1 MTDLIWVLVW
11 AYITYHFAAI
21 VRHATAI
28 VRLVARGRDG
38 KARPARTL
46 SDCVEVRR

>member
-1 MTDLIWVLVW
+1 MTDLIWFLVW

-21 VRHATAI
+21 VRHFAAI

-38 KARPARTL
+38 KARPTRSLA
-46 SDCVEVRR
+46 DCVEVR

>member
-21 VRHATAI
+21 VRHVAAI

-38 KARPARTL
+38 KARPARSL
-46 SDCVEVRR
+46 ADCVEVR

>member
-1 MTDLIWVLVW
+1 MTDLIWVLAW

-21 VRHATAI
+21 VRHVAAI

-38 KARPARTL
+38 KARPARSL
-46 SDCVEVRR
+46 ADCVEVR

>member
-21 VRHATAI
+21 VR
-28 VRLVARGRDG
+28 LVARGRDG
-38 KARPARTL
+38 KARPARSL
-46 SDCVEVRR
+46 ADCVEVR

>member
-21 VRHATAI
+21 VRHVAAI
-28 VRLVARGRDG
+28 VRHVARGRDG
-38 KARPARTL
+38 KARPARSL
-46 SDCVEVRR
+46 ADCVEVR

>member
-21 VRHATAI
+21 VRLVAAI

-38 KARPARTL
+38 KARPARSL
-46 SDCVEVRR
+46 ADCVEVR

>member
-1 MTDLIWVLVW
+1 MADLIWVLAC

-21 VRHATAI
+21 VRHVAAI

-38 KARPARTL
+38 KARPARSL
-46 SDCVEVRR
+46 SDCVEVR